1 MAGGWGQGRE
11 KVCELRLEGN
21 PGWLTMETG
30 ERDLDRREVELG
42 KMEKRNPAHSA
53 RPVLLF
59 PPPLLG
65 AL

>member
-42 KMEKRNPAHSA
+42 IHMCCAQ
-53 RPVLLF
+53 
-59 PPPLLG
+59 
-65 AL
+65 